1 MAKTLD
7 RASILEGI
15 KQYFDIEE
23 LVCDHMLERWK
34 DNPERCWDFLDT
46 GFLAL
51 LLMLRRDVIQQ
62 PMYCNNH
69 KKGVHQRGIRCNMC
83 EMVKEK
89 DYPYM
94 SAHVLGK
101 GGDFSVEG
109 VSGVRAMDYI
119 RKKIKLF
126 SGMYPV
132 SFRMEAGV
140 SWLHIDVMPT
150 PDGQNIYEF
159 RAA

>member
-7 RASILEGI
+7 RASILEGV
-15 KQYFDIEE
+15 KKYFDIEE
-23 LVCDHMLERWK
+23 LVCNHVLARWSN
-34 DNPERCWDFLDT
+34 DPERCWDFLDT
-46 GFLAL
+46 GFLANL
-51 LLMLRRDVIQQ
+51 LAIRRDIIQR

-69 KKGVHQRGIRCNMC
+69 KKGVHQRGLRCNMC

-89 DYPYM
+89 DQPYL

-109 VSGVRAMDYI
+109 VDGKVKMDMVRQKI
-119 RKKIKLF
+119 RTL
-126 SGMYPV
+126 PV
-132 SFRMEAGV
+132 ALAVPLRMEAGV

-150 PDGQNIYEF
+150 PAGQKVYEF
-159 RAA
+159 NAE

>member
-1 MAKTLD
+1 MKLD
-7 RASILEGI
+7 RTEILKGI

-34 DNPERCWDFLDT
+34 DDPERCWDFLDT
-46 GFLAL
+46 GFLAVL
-51 LLMLRRDVIQQ
+51 LILRRDIIQK

-89 DYPYM
+89 DYPYL

-101 GGDFSVEG
+101 GADFSIEG
-109 VSGVRAMDYI
+109 ITGVRAMDYQ
-119 RKKIKLF
+119 RKKIRLATGFF
-126 SGMYPV
+126 SVPI
-132 SFRMEAGV
+132 RMEAGV

-150 PDGQNIYEF
+150 PDGKNVYEF
-159 RAA
+159 TA

>member
-1 MAKTLD
+1 MKLD
-7 RASILEGI
+7 RTEILKGI

-34 DNPERCWDFLDT
+34 DDPERCWDFLDT
-46 GFLAL
+46 NFLAVL
-51 LLMLRRDVIQQ
+51 LILRRDIIQR

-69 KKGVHQRGIRCNMC
+69 KRGQHQRGIRCNMC

-94 SAHVLGK
+94 SAHILGK
-101 GGDFSVEG
+101 GADFSIEG
-109 VSGVRAMDYI
+109 IAGVRAMDYQ
-119 RKKIKLF
+119 RQKIHLAI
-126 SGMYPV
+126 GYYPV
-132 SFRMEAGV
+132 PIRMEAGV

-150 PDGQNIYEF
+150 PNGQKIYEF
-159 RAA
+159 TA

>member
-1 MAKTLD
+1 MEKILD
-7 RASILEGI
+7 RASILEGV

-46 GFLAL
+46 GFLAVL
-51 LLMLRRDVIQQ
+51 LILRRDIIQK
-62 PMYCNNH
+62 PMFCNNH

-89 DYPYM
+89 DYPYL

-101 GGDFSVEG
+101 GADFSIEG
-109 VSGVRAMDYI
+109 VVGTRAMDYQ
-119 RKKIKLF
+119 RKKIRILAGAF
-126 SGMYPV
+126 PV
-132 SFRMEAGV
+132 PVRMEAGV

-150 PDGQNIYEF
+150 PNGQSIYEF
-159 RAA
+159 TA

>member
-1 MAKTLD
+1 MKTNREEVL
-7 RASILEGI
+7 REI
-15 KQYFDIEE
+15 KKYFDIEE

-34 DNPERCWDFLDT
+34 DDPERCWDFLDT
-46 GFLAL
+46 DFLAVL
-51 LLMLRRDVIQQ
+51 LILRRDIIQR

-89 DYPYM
+89 NYSYL

-101 GGDFSVEG
+101 GADFSIEG
-109 VSGVRAMDYI
+109 VAGVRAMDYQ
-119 RKKIKLF
+119 RKKIRLANGF
-126 SGMYPV
+126 FPV
-132 SFRMEAGV
+132 PIRMEAGV

-150 PDGQNIYEF
+150 PNEQKIYEF
-159 RAA
+159 TA